1 MVVVVV
7 VDDVGMVVVVVVVGG
22 LGMVVVVV
30 VGEPGDG
37 RPRGGRRRPGMVV
50 VVVVVGGPWDGRR
63 GRRR

>member
-37 RPRGGRRRPGMVV
+37 RPRGGRR
-50 VVVVVGGPWDGRR
+50 
-63 GRRR
+63 